1 MNLPLATV
9 SKVLKFSCVDG
20 PGNRLVLFLQGCNF
34 ACPTCHNPHTM
45 KLCNDCGDCVSECP
59 TGALTIVQG
68 KVVHD
73 ASICDQCDKCLDV
86 CPINA
91 NPKVTQYSVDDV
103 LALLYQNKPFLN
115 GITISGG
122 EATTQLKFIISL
134 FTAIKTDEKLKDLT
148 CFIDSNGYLPEA
160 AWKTV
165 LPVTDGVMLDIKAF
179 NNTLHRLLT
188 TRSNERVLA
197 TAKLLFDSG
206 KLHEL
211 RYLLIPGR
219 TDSDEEIED
228 LANFVR
234 ALDTDTPLRLNAFQH
249 HGVKGE
255 ALTWPTMKEPDVE
268 RIAAELRSAGLTN
281 VVVPAVYI

>member
-1 MNLPLATV
+1 M
-9 SKVLKFSCVDG
+9 
-20 PGNRLVLFLQGCNF
+20 
-34 ACPTCHNPHTM
+34 
-45 KLCNDCGDCVSECP
+45 
-59 TGALTIVQG
+59 VQG

-73 ASICDQCDKCLDV
+73 PNICDQCDRCLDV

-122 EATTQLKFIISL
+122 EATTQLKFIIAL
-134 FTAIKTDEKLKDLT
+134 FTAIKTDEKLKDFT

-179 NNTLHRLLT
+179 ENTLHSLLT
-188 TRSNERVLA
+188 TRSNQRVLA
-197 TAKLLFDSG
+197 SAKQLFAAG

-219 TDSDEEIED
+219 TDSSQEIKE
-228 LANFVR
+228 LADFVR
-234 ALDTDTPLRLNAFQH
+234 ALDSATPLRLNAYQH

-255 ALTWPTMKEPDVE
+255 ALTWPTMKEPDTE